1 MVDLLDIPPY
11 AGDEPGWPPPPPRP
25 AEPVASP
32 SPMPAAPRRW
42 RRTAAT
48 VAIALA
54 AGGAG
59 GWLADATTH
68 DSASPAV
75 AVTPASVR
83 LAGGELDVAGVVAA
97 VSPSIVSIE
106 TSVTVRRGP
115 WQETGRGAG
124 TGVVLD
130 GGYVLTNAHVV
141 ADATSVTVTGT
152 DGRSRTAEVVASD
165 VQADIAVVRVSDS
178 SGLVPATLGTSDA
191 PKVGDDVVAI
201 GNALALEGGMTVTR
215 GIVSALDRSIDT
227 GNGTLTGLIQTD
239 AAISSGNSGGALVAA
254 NGDVIGI
261 NTAVAASGGSVT
273 ASNIGFAISIQTA
286 MATVHR
292 LLQQS

>member
-1 MVDLLDIPPY
+1 MVDLLDVPPY
-11 AGDEPGWPPPPPRP
+11 AGDELGWLPPPPPP
-25 AEPVASP
+25 AEPANASSSTP
-32 SPMPAAPRRW
+32 PTPARW

-59 GWLADATTH
+59 GWLANATTH
-68 DSASPAV
+68 DTRSPSVTA
-75 AVTPASVR
+75 TPASVR
-83 LAGGELDVAGVVAA
+83 LAGGTLDVAGVVAA

-106 TSVTVRRGP
+106 TSVTMRRGP
-115 WQETGRGAG
+115 WEETGRGAG

-130 GGYVLTNAHVV
+130 GGYILTNAHVV

-152 DGRSRTAEVVASD
+152 DGRRRAADVVAAD
-165 VQADIAVVRVSDS
+165 TQADIAVVKVGDA
-178 SGLVPATLGTSDA
+178 SGLRPATLGTSDA

-227 GNGTLTGLIQTD
+227 GSGTLTGLIQTD

-261 NTAVAASGGSVT
+261 NTAVAASGGSIT